1 MNARA
6 AAVPVLLVA
15 LLSGCSAGVDE
26 AVGSS
31 ASSTPAPASSA
42 PTSSAP
48 ASAPASA
55 TPAPVE
61 STAAP
66 TPQVRTID
74 VQYAGG
80 QVTGTSGREEV
91 RLGDQVVLRVSSDVA
106 EEVHVHGYDLQQAV
120 PAGGSADIPVTASI
134 PGVFEVELH
143 ESGKVLYQ
151 LRVA

>member
-1 MNARA
+1 MNART

-15 LLSGCSAGVDE
+15 LLSGCAAGVDE
-26 AVGSS
+26 AAGSS
-31 ASSTPAPASSA
+31 ASSTLTPVPSA

-48 ASAPASA
+48 PTSAPAE
-55 TPAPVE
+55 P
-61 STAAP
+61 TAAP
-66 TPQVRTID
+66 TPQVRTIA
-74 VQYAGG
+74 VRYAGG

-91 RLGDQVVLRVSSDVA
+91 RLGEQVVLRVTSDVD
-106 EEVHVHGYDLQQAV
+106 EEVHEHGYDLEQAV

>member
-1 MNARA
+1 MNART

-15 LLSGCSAGVDE
+15 LLSGCSAGVAE

-31 ASSTPAPASSA
+31 TSSAPATPA

-48 ASAPASA
+48 ASA
-55 TPAPVE
+55 TPAPAQ
-61 STAAP
+61 TTTAP

-74 VQYAGG
+74 VRYAGG

-91 RLGDQVVLRVSSDVA
+91 RLGEQVVLRVSSDVA
-106 EEVHVHGYDLQQAV
+106 EEVHVHGYDLEQAV